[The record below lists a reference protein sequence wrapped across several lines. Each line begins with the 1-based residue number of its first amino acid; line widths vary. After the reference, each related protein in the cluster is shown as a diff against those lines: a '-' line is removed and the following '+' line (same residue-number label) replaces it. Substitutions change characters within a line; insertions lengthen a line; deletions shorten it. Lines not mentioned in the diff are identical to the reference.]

1 MRRKDEKSFSFFCK
15 KKKKKM
21 IIKKEGKIVVGPD
34 HSFQGTMT
42 VRVTILYM
50 IYKPDKNP
58 K

>member
-1 MRRKDEKSFSFFCK
+1 MKNLFLSFAK